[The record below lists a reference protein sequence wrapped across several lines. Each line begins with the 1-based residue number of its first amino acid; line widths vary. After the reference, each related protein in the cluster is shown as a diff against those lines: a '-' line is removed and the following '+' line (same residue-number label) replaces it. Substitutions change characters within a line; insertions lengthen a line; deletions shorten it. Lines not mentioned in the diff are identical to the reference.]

1 MLKQLRDKGGSVVV
15 KVLMGLLVLSFAAWG
30 IGDIFSPNSAGQSV
44 ANAGKTEVTQQ
55 EFLVQLRQ
63 QESSLRARGFSQE
76 MLGSINLPAVVVDQ
90 LVTRAT
96 YEEEARQMYLVPTAE
111 IIGRTIRD
119 TPDFQD
125 AAGNFDRN
133 RYEFSLANQGYS
145 PAYFENLVSK
155 DVVANMLL
163 DSVSAG
169 VATSDIATKA
179 LYKFQKETRDI
190 SYISIAIDENE
201 VISEP
206 SADVL
211 NSYYENNKERFRA
224 PDYRKVSYIA
234 IDPDMI
240 AADIQITDAAI
251 LENYEQRL
259 DQFTDAEQRTIQL
272 MLLSDEAAALA
283 AKELIES
290 GKSFAEVAIEAANQG
305 EDEINLG
312 TMTRAEMPD
321 ENLGNVAFDLALG
334 AVSAPVESPF
344 GWHLI
349 TVTDIKDATATPLA
363 DVEADIRTDLAR
375 EQAVNE
381 AYELS
386 NQLDDAIGGGATL
399 EEAANQAGLALITI
413 EGIDETGKNMS
424 GDFLTDLPNPASF
437 IKFAFDTEE
446 GLDSLLQDDGNDGF
460 FILRV
465 DGLIPTRIKSLDEV
479 KDEATA
485 LWIAEQRRLK
495 AQEKADAVLA
505 RLNDGAKL
513 SSVSTDVKLAGDVA
527 RPASSSRHEE
537 LPASLI
543 QTLFGETVGSAASGL
558 AGNAYYVGQLDQ
570 INVPTFSADSATI
583 KEIDEA
589 TLAGMTRDLIQQYGS
604 ALRERHSVTVNQ
616 GLVNSLTD
624 LQY

>member
-1 MLKQLRDKGGSVVV
+1 MLKQLRDKGGSIVV

-63 QESSLRARGFSQE
+63 QEASLRARGFSQE
-76 MLGSINLPAVVVDQ
+76 MLGNINLPAVVVDQ

-96 YEEEARQMYLVPTAE
+96 YEEEARQMNLVPTAE
-111 IIGRTIRD
+111 VIGRTIRD

-133 RYEFSLANQGYS
+133 RYEFSLANQGYN

-201 VISEP
+201 AISEP
-206 SADVL
+206 SVDAL
-211 NSYYENNKERFRA
+211 NSYYETNKERFRA

-240 AADIQITDAAI
+240 AADIQISDAAI
-251 LENYEQRL
+251 LESYEQRL

-283 AKELIES
+283 AKESIEA

-312 TMTRAEMPD
+312 TMTRAEVPD

-344 GWHLI
+344 GWHLV
-349 TVTDIKDATATPLA
+349 TVTEIKDATATPLA
-363 DVEADIRTDLAR
+363 DVETDIRNDLAR

-399 EEAANQAGLALITI
+399 EEAADQAGLTLVTI
-413 EGIDETGKNMS
+413 EGIDESGKDMS
-424 GDFLTDLPNPASF
+424 GNFLTDLPNPASF
-437 IKFAFDTEE
+437 IRFTFDTEE

-465 DGLIPTRIKSLDEV
+465 DGLTPTRIKTLDEV
-479 KDEATA
+479 KDEAIA

-505 RLNDGAKL
+505 QLNEGAKL
-513 SSVSTDVKLAGDVA
+513 NSISNDVKFATDVA
-527 RPASSSRHEE
+527 RPAASTRHDE

-543 QTLFGETVGSAASGL
+543 QTLFGEAVGSAATGL

-589 TLAGMTRDLIQQYGS
+589 TLAGMTTDLIQQYSS

-616 GLVNSLTD
+616 GLVNNLTN